1 VASRVLN
8 STRLGRA
15 ISGTCTSY
23 IVTQQLVDA
32 TMAAPAGRKD
42 HPSAADYDPNLPPA
56 PRAAAQH

>member
-1 VASRVLN
+1 MASRVLN
-8 STRLGRA
+8 STRLGIA
-15 ISGTCTSY
+15 ISGTRSSY